1 MLVIPNNVSTLDKKC
16 NYLSFFKIMTEI
28 KTTEELHEI
37 LIGMAKSFHQICEE
51 EKIPY
56 YMVAGTLLGAVR
68 HKGFIPW
75 DDDMDFGVPR
85 QYFDQVKSALS
96 KKLPTKYSLYSRD
109 DGVIA
114 SGILK
119 IADNRTVQSHS
130 WDTNA
135 SKEIGVNIDIFPI
148 DIVNHKWKRL
158 LIDYLLK
165 IQGYKIFDASVRPWH
180 KKIVAYLIKGILF
193 WINTDKIVDFIENN
207 LIERDGAYI
216 SNTYGVYGL
225 KEVMPNE
232 YIGKPILMPFENTYF
247 YGVAKPHEYLRH
259 LYGDYM
265 KLPPENKRHT
275 HILNMYWNV

>member
-1 MLVIPNNVSTLDKKC
+1 MK
-16 NYLSFFKIMTEI
+16 EI

-37 LIGMAKSFHQICEE
+37 LIEIAKTFHQICEE

-85 QYFDQVKSALS
+85 QYFDKIRNILS
-96 KKLPTKYSLYSRD
+96 NKLPDKYSLYSKA
-109 DGVIA
+109 DGIVA

-119 IADNRTVQSHS
+119 IADNRTVHSHS
-130 WDTNA
+130 WNINNN
-135 SKEIGVNIDIFPI
+135 KQFGVNIDIFPI
-148 DIVNHKWKRL
+148 DMVNHKWKRL
-158 LIDYLLK
+158 LIDYMLK
-165 IQGYKIFDASVRPWH
+165 IQGYKMFDASVRPLH
-180 KKIVAYLIKGILF
+180 KKIIAYLIKGLLCCISTNKF
-193 WINTDKIVDFIENN
+193 TDFIESY
-207 LIERDGAYI
+207 LIEKDGAYI

-225 KEVMPNE
+225 KEVMPKA
-232 YIGKPILMPFENTYF
+232 YIGKPILMPFENTFF
-247 YGVAKPHEYLRH
+247 YGVAKPHEYLLH

-275 HILNMYWNV
+275 HVLNMYWK